1 MSYELLVG
9 LAGLGGLLL
18 LIALRIPIAYAM
30 IVTGGIGVTILNG
43 PLIFMS
49 QLKDLAYIQFSIYDL
64 SVVPMFVLMGNLAT
78 KAGLSKELF
87 QAANAWVGWVRGGVA
102 MSAIIAC
109 AGFGAVC
116 GSSLATA
123 STMGKVALPELRR
136 YQYSGS
142 LATGTLAAGGVL
154 GILIPP
160 SVVLVVYA
168 IIVEANI
175 IAMFMAA
182 MIPGLLAVG
191 LFLVTIAVYVR
202 FFPESGPSR
211 EPMDRQE
218 FWNATLGV
226 LPVLAI
232 FVAVIGGIY
241 FGLFNPTPA
250 AAAGVFLVGV
260 LGICRGLIKIPQ
272 LKAALLETAKTSGM
286 IYLILLGAEML
297 KIFMSRGGVP
307 QAAVEIMQSSGLDP
321 ITILLLMLV
330 SLIVLG
336 CLMDSLSMI
345 LLAMPF
351 FWPVIDGLDFGL
363 GPEELKIWFGILAL
377 IVVELGLI
385 TPPVGMNVFVIHAMA
400 EDIPMS
406 DTFKGVM
413 PFFGAELLRVLLLI
427 AFPSIVLWLPRLLSG

>member
-78 KAGLSKELF
+78 KAGLSRELF
-87 QAANAWVGWVRGGVA
+87 RAANAWVGWVRGGVA

-168 IIVEANI
+168 VIVEANI

-218 FWNATLGV
+218 FWNATMGI

-232 FVAVIGGIY
+232 FTAVIGGIY

-297 KIFMSRGGVP
+297 KIFMSRGGIP

-330 SLIVLG
+330 SLIILG

-363 GPEELKIWFGILAL
+363 GQEELKIWFGILAL

-406 DTFKGVM
+406 QTFKGVM

-427 AFPSIVLWLPRLLSG
+427 AFPGIVLWLPRLLSG

>member
-9 LAGLGGLLL
+9 LAGLLGLLF

-78 KAGLSKELF
+78 KAGLSRELF
-87 QAANAWVGWVRGGVA
+87 RAANAWVGWVRGGVA

-123 STMGKVALPELRR
+123 STMGKVALPELRH
-136 YQYSGS
+136 YKYSGS

-191 LFLVTIAVYVR
+191 LF
-202 FFPESGPSR
+202 
-211 EPMDRQE
+211 
-218 FWNATLGV
+218 
-226 LPVLAI
+226 
-232 FVAVIGGIY
+232 
-241 FGLFNPTPA
+241 FGDNCDLRS
-250 AAAGVFLVGV
+250 FL
-260 LGICRGLIKIPQ
+260 
-272 LKAALLETAKTSGM
+272 S
-286 IYLILLGAEML
+286 
-297 KIFMSRGGVP
+297 
-307 QAAVEIMQSSGLDP
+307 
-321 ITILLLMLV
+321 
-330 SLIVLG
+330 
-336 CLMDSLSMI
+336 
-345 LLAMPF
+345 
-351 FWPVIDGLDFGL
+351 
-363 GPEELKIWFGILAL
+363 
-377 IVVELGLI
+377 
-385 TPPVGMNVFVIHAMA
+385 
-400 EDIPMS
+400 
-406 DTFKGVM
+406 
-413 PFFGAELLRVLLLI
+413 
-427 AFPSIVLWLPRLLSG
+427 

>member
-78 KAGLSKELF
+78 EAGLSKELF
-87 QAANAWVGWVRGGVA
+87 RAANAWVGWVRGGVA

-182 MIPGLLAVG
+182 MIPGFLAVG

-218 FWNATLGV
+218 FWNATMGI

-232 FVAVIGGIY
+232 FTAVIGGIY

-297 KIFMSRGGVP
+297 KIFMSRGGIP

-330 SLIVLG
+330 SLIILG

-363 GPEELKIWFGILAL
+363 GQEELKIWFGILAL

-406 DTFKGVM
+406 QTFKGVM

-427 AFPSIVLWLPRLLSG
+427 AFPGIVLWLPRLLSG

>member
-78 KAGLSKELF
+78 KAGLSRELF
-87 QAANAWVGWVRGGVA
+87 RAANAWVGWVRGGVA

-182 MIPGLLAVG
+182 MIPGFLAVG

-218 FWNATLGV
+218 FWNATMGI

-232 FVAVIGGIY
+232 FTAVIGGIY

-260 LGICRGLIKIPQ
+260 LGIYRGLIKIPQ

-297 KIFMSRGGVP
+297 KIFMSRGGIP

-330 SLIVLG
+330 SLIILG

-363 GPEELKIWFGILAL
+363 GQEELKIWFGILAL

-385 TPPVGMNVFVIHAMA
+385 TPPVGMNVFVIQAMA

-406 DTFKGVM
+406 QTFKGVM

-427 AFPSIVLWLPRLLSG
+427 AFPGIVLWLPRLLSG